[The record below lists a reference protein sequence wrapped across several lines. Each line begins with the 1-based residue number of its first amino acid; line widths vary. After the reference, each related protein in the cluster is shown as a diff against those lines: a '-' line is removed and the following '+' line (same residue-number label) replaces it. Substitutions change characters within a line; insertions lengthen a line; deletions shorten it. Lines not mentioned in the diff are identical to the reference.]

1 MNVSPLTS
9 GVNTIY
15 SAQNKV
21 AEAAQ
26 AIAQV
31 PTQQQ
36 EQGVRGPGDLKSTDY
51 VRPLT
56 NLMEAESEA
65 KAGAKLIKTEK
76 EIIGSLF
83 DAMA

>member
-1 MNVSPLTS
+1 MNVSPLSS
-9 GVNTIY
+9 GISTIH

-36 EQGVRGPGDLKSTDY
+36 EQGVKGPGDLKSTDY

-56 NLMEAESEA
+56 NLIEAESEA
-65 KAGAKLIKTEK
+65 KVGAKVIKTGNAML
-76 EIIGSLF
+76 GSLF
-83 DAMA
+83 DAIA

>member
-1 MNVSPLTS
+1 MNVSPLSS
-9 GVNTIY
+9 GVNTINL
-15 SAQNKV
+15 AQNKV

-31 PTQQQ
+31 PSQQQ
-36 EQGVRGPGDLKSTDY
+36 AQSVKGPGDLKSTDY

-56 NLMEAESEA
+56 SLIEAEAQA
-65 KAGAKLIKTEK
+65 KAGTKLIKTEQ
-76 EIIGSLF
+76 EMIGSLF